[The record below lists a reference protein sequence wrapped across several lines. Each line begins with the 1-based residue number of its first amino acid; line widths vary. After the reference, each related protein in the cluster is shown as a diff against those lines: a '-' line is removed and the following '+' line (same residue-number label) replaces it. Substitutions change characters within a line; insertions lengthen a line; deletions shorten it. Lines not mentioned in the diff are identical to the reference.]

1 MRQLKIKLENLQ
13 FMQAGADDG
22 SDPTKALLAENM
34 PLLLNTAWSLSALDI
49 ESSVSESRVWCV
61 TRAGSIHVFVRRAS
75 FECTRTGTSH
85 HACNMYRI
93 TDMTDLSS
101 SLSFLGKSCR
111 QVRDP

>member
-1 MRQLKIKLENLQ
+1 
-13 FMQAGADDG
+13 
-22 SDPTKALLAENM
+22 
-34 PLLLNTAWSLSALDI
+34 LLLNTAWSLSALDI

-75 FECTRTGTSH
+75 FKCTRRSLYRTGTSH

-101 SLSFLGKSCR
+101 SLSFLGKSCS